1 MGEALEYVFQIFP
14 ITLCFYVKM
23 VNFEDMQLLYSY
35 VSLGLEV
42 QYMVNIILG
51 IVLDIKV
58 YNFDPYAQ
66 KVQCGVLTTTVGI

>member
-1 MGEALEYVFQIFP
+1 
-14 ITLCFYVKM
+14 
-23 VNFEDMQLLYSY
+23 MQLLYSY